1 MHKFKI
7 IGNTVFIVFLVIL
20 LTFILLPS
28 DKDIQ
33 DYPKIENAYQAVP
46 DFSTIENV
54 VDKKQ
59 AFFEYL
65 APAVQAQN
73 AYILELREI
82 VQAYRSLEMADESL
96 SSSQQEN
103 LAWLLQEYRV
113 NSDQTTDDKY
123 EELLRKIDIIPLELV
138 LVQTANE
145 SAWGTSRF
153 ARDGYNFFGLWCF
166 KKGCGFVPN
175 RRNEGAKHE
184 VAKFDDLSSAMYS
197 YMRNLNR
204 HEAYRELRLIR
215 EKRRNNQQNISANAL
230 VEGLSKYSERGE
242 EYIQELQQ
250 MIKINKDL
258 IPS

>member
-7 IGNTVFIVFLVIL
+7 VGNTLFIALLILVLAYL
-20 LTFILLPS
+20 LVPT
-28 DKDIQ
+28 DKSIKN
-33 DYPKIENAYQAVP
+33 YPTVENAFEAVP
-46 DFSTIENV
+46 DFSTISNV
-54 VDKKQ
+54 VQKKQ

-73 AYILELREI
+73 SYILELRQV
-82 VQAYRSLEMADESL
+82 VQGYRSLISAGESL
-96 SSSQQEN
+96 SSTQQEN
-103 LAWLLQEYRV
+103 LEWLYKEYRIDT
-113 NSDQTTDDKY
+113 DQSVAQIYD
-123 EELLRKIDIIPLELV
+123 ELLRKIDIIPLELV

-175 RRNEGAKHE
+175 RRNEGATHE

-204 HEAYRELRLIR
+204 HDAYKELRLIR
-215 EKRRNNQQNISANAL
+215 QKRRNNQQKISAIAL
-230 VEGLSKYSERGE
+230 IDGLSKYSERGE
-242 EYIQELQQ
+242 EYIEELQH